1 MSSMSGVS
9 FTIDAP
15 SQMVYMCGNIEEG
28 LLLKMLT
35 KTGIQIL
42 GVDYGNLKPPP
53 KKFEGLEAP
62 SDGTETQPKKDREP
76 PPPKT
81 VFSSSVKQ
89 REKKTRNLAVLEFLL
104 FINHVNKTQYPCFGD
119 PMKENK

>member
-1 MSSMSGVS
+1 RFRFEIDMLERSLYKKIIGVS

-15 SQMVYMCGNIEEG
+15 RQMGYSDAPCQMVYMCGNIEEG
-28 LLLKMLT
+28 FLMKMLT

-89 REKKTRNLAVLEFLL
+89 REKKTRNLA
-104 FINHVNKTQYPCFGD
+104 
-119 PMKENK
+119 